1 MTVFQ
6 RIRLLPL
13 LVIAA
18 FALLT
23 MRAGEI
29 ISFLGVALAQ
39 QEVHGV
45 QPPAEDPAAKPA
57 DDAHR
62 TAGGEHAAAPASP
75 ASPVPVADK
84 LAEEKDEN
92 FVWRDAGEEAVEDSP
107 VKDALY
113 KDLAERRQAVEKRES
128 ELARREALLK
138 AGERELDQKMREL
151 TAIRNEIEGLL
162 AKQSEEEKTRVDS
175 LVKIYEG
182 MKAVDAARIFNTLDT
197 DVLIQVMSKMS
208 ERKSAP
214 ILAAMNP
221 ERARTVTLLLAQQQQ
236 LPGQL
241 PQ

>member
-18 FALLT
+18 SALLT
-23 MRAGEI
+23 LRAGHV
-29 ISFLGVALAQ
+29 ISFLGTALAQ
-39 QEVHGV
+39 QEAHGE

-57 DDAHR
+57 DDAHK
-62 TAGGEHAAAPASP
+62 ADEHAAAPPDPTSHDP
-75 ASPVPVADK
+75 AEDKNAD
-84 LAEEKDEN
+84 EKGEN
-92 FVWRDAGEEAVEDSP
+92 VIWRDAGEDAVEASP

-113 KDLAERRQAVEKRES
+113 KDLADRRQAIEKRET
-128 ELARREALLK
+128 ELSQREALLK
-138 AGERELDQKMREL
+138 AGERELDQKLREL

-214 ILAAMNP
+214 ILAAMSP

>member
-18 FALLT
+18 CALLT
-23 MRAGEI
+23 LRAGHV
-29 ISFLGVALAQ
+29 ISFLGTALAQ
-39 QEVHGV
+39 QEAHDE
-45 QPPAEDPAAKPA
+45 QPPVEDPATAKPA
-57 DDAHR
+57 DDAHKS
-62 TAGGEHAAAPASP
+62 AEHAAAPPDPAASDP
-75 ASPVPVADK
+75 AEGKD
-84 LAEEKDEN
+84 LGEKV
-92 FVWRDAGEEAVEDSP
+92 VWRDAGEDAVVESP
-107 VKDALY
+107 VKEALY
-113 KDLAERRQAVEKRES
+113 KDLAERRQAVEKREG
-128 ELARREALLK
+128 ELSQREALLK
-138 AGERELDQKMREL
+138 AGERELDQKLREL